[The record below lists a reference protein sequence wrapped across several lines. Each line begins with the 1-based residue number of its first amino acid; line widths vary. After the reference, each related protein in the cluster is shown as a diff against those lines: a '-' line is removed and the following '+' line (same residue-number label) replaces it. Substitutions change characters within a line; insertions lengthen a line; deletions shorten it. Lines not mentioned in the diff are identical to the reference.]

1 VFYPTGQVSHLV
13 KRTSCWPRGY
23 PLDQEGNL
31 VGRASCQLRFLAG
44 GWDVSYLA
52 SDILG
57 SPGLDVCWRWSGCLL
72 AAKRWQWWSLKP
84 LACEKITIALKVQP
98 PIFRIHLMSA
108 LCHPIS
114 ISLFPKKDSW
124 PTDCFWVSKQF
135 IYSLVTGNFF
145 SSSISR
151 RTSWYWPRRVIY
163 TASIWQC
170 LYLQGR
176 KYPTH
181 KVYKFLVRR
190 YYHHTSALSSKYPA
204 NLN

>member
-1 VFYPTGQVSHLV
+1 MSPWSSG
-13 KRTSCWPRGY
+13 K
-23 PLDQEGNL
+23 
-31 VGRASCQLRFLAG
+31 VGRWGR
-44 GWDVSYLA
+44 
-52 SDILG
+52 
-57 SPGLDVCWRWSGCLL
+57 
-72 AAKRWQWWSLKP
+72 
-84 LACEKITIALKVQP
+84 T
-98 PIFRIHLMSA
+98 HLMSA

-124 PTDCFWVSKQF
+124 PTDCFLFCFNHTVFTLLRVWQPLNPLRLRAGRLDGGTPVLLPVVPYQQTAFGYLNNSF
-135 IYSLVTGNFF
+135 TTLVIGNFF

-163 TASIWQC
+163 PASIWRC